1 MLPVRFEEQV
11 AGQLNQLIVL
21 YIQNLQQRALNSF
34 RQLLQLVMSS
44 TELPQTVAAQQPA
57 ARRTYRWLGHS

>member
-11 AGQLNQLIVL
+11 ARQLNQLIVL

-34 RQLLQLVMSS
+34 RQLLELVVSS
-44 TELPQTVAAQQPA
+44 TQLPQAAA
-57 ARRTYRWLGHS
+57 A

>member
-44 TELPQTVAAQQPA
+44 TELPQTVAA
-57 ARRTYRWLGHS
+57 